1 MRIVG
6 NGLRHCVRLGILVE
20 IESEFAGNE
29 YRMKTLWTNEVW
41 WQRKKMHWR
50 TWEVRQYIF
59 TLAHLPSAPRPR
71 LEPAQLSGSG

>member
-6 NGLRHCVRLGILVE
+6 NELCHCVRLRILVE

-29 YRMKTLWTNEVW
+29 YRMKELWTNEVW
-41 WQRKKMHWR
+41 WQSRKKMHWR

-59 TLAHLPSAPRPR
+59 TLAHLPRAPRPR
-71 LEPAQLSGSG
+71 L